1 MSMRFD
7 EIAKVAELIVERQIA
22 ADLLALHQRMLAFPH
37 KRNTDTPAHR
47 LRGMCYTMWAE
58 SSKDVQAYYK
68 ENFT

>member
-7 EIAKVAELIVERQIA
+7 EIAKVAGLIEERQIA
-22 ADLLALHQRMLAFPH
+22 TELLALHQRMLAFPH
-37 KRNTDTPAHR
+37 KRNTPTPGHR

-68 ENFT
+68 EHYP